1 MEHGKHNNKFGS
13 GFFWGLIFGAG
24 LVILLGTKKGREL
37 LRELTEKG
45 AQMLEDFLREQG
57 LAEDEEEES
66 LVVDPVDVSATEEK
80 TNGSAKKRI
89 FKGVKRKVASK
100 S

>member
-1 MEHGKHNNKFGS
+1 MEHEKHNNKFGS

-24 LVILLGTKKGREL
+24 LVILLGTKRGREL

-45 AQMLEDFLREQG
+45 ALMLEDFLREQG
-57 LAEDEEEES
+57 LTDDEEEES
-66 LVVDPVDVSATEEK
+66 LVVEPVENSSGEK
-80 TNGSAKKRI
+80 TNGSSKKRI
-89 FKGVKRKVASK
+89 FKGVKRKAVSK